1 MSFGWDDVKSS
12 YEHHMN
18 KKQAEIQEVFKKEIL
33 YC

>member
-1 MSFGWDDVKSS
+1 MSFGWDDGKSS